1 MEPNILHIKKLS
13 STNDFLKSLHNSST
27 LKQPFCV
34 YTDHQTE
41 GRGQRGNRWISEPNK
56 NLLCSFLVDNNVK
69 PEQFRVLNFVAAV
82 AILNTLKTLG
92 LHQIK
97 IKWPNDV
104 YIGDMKIAGTL
115 VENVFEGSKPRF
127 SVVGIGLNVN
137 QMEFGDLSACS
148 LCSLSSEQFEIKDV
162 LLRLYTEFY
171 QQLENSS
178 DELIDFVNSHLYK
191 RGRAVTFLNN
201 KEYKEYKLLKL
212 NVNGN
217 LVVESSADILEIEH
231 HNYKWVK

>member
-1 MEPNILHIKKLS
+1 M
-13 STNDFLKSLHNSST
+13 
-27 LKQPFCV
+27 
-34 YTDHQTE
+34 
-41 GRGQRGNRWISEPNK
+41 
-56 NLLCSFLVDNNVK
+56 VDNNVK